1 VEELGKK
8 MKIEMDSNSNYGHL
22 REAQSLQGTSR
33 GLGSPIKDSHQYSF
47 SYLPSPFYGI
57 L

>member
-22 REAQSLQGTSR
+22 KEP
-33 GLGSPIKDSHQYSF
+33 PIKDSHQYSF